1 MTLSNVTGGI
11 FKISGHM
18 YVRERVHMC
27 GGWGECMLVFK
38 NPGLKVDLGGP
49 WPLLH

>member
-11 FKISGHM
+11 FKILGHK
-18 YVRERVHMC
+18 YVRERVHVC
-27 GGWGECMLVFK
+27 VEGGVHVS
-38 NPGLKVDLGGP
+38 LKVDLGGP